1 MRDMGTHLCALPM
14 GDYCP
19 RGLVCLGCS
28 HAQPKKNAV
37 PIFRRML
44 LSHERELLAARN
56 RGEPAGQIAAR
67 ELEIVRIGTALRRAD
82 ELNGD
87 VADAIEAAADGSS
100 PPAQRAVIQT
110 PTRA

>member
-1 MRDMGTHLCALPM
+1 
-14 GDYCP
+14 
-19 RGLVCLGCS
+19 
-28 HAQPKKNAV
+28 
-37 PIFRRML
+37 ML